1 MDREEIMS
9 WRDEGIERGGEE
21 ACDEASDF
29 RGSGFASLEFT
40 NSLHPETPIS
50 RYAMSSFSQE
60 WPLPASP
67 QSI

>member
-29 RGSGFASLEFT
+29 RGSGFASLECVS
-40 NSLHPETPIS
+40 SLYLGSPIS
-50 RYAMSSFSQE
+50 RCAMSSF
-60 WPLPASP
+60 PRG
-67 QSI
+67 